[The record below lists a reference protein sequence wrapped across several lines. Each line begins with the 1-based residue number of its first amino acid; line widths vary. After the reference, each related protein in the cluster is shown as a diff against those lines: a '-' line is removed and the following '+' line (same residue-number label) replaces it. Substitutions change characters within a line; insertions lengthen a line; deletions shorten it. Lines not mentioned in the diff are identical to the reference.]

1 MQRNVATSGRHFVI
15 VAVEAKFGK
24 TSTTVIAKINARHVT
39 QSHGHQK
46 LEAETTASL
55 NYMYQ

>member
-15 VAVEAKFGK
+15 GAVEAKFGK

-39 QSHGHQK
+39 QSHGHHK
-46 LEAETTASL
+46 LDVENTASF
-55 NYMYQ
+55 NYC